1 MAIGPDGFPY
11 VLYQTYVTQ
20 KLSVIRNDGN
30 SWTDIGDTVFSSNLV
45 NYAILSFDPSGVPF
59 VACDDSSYAN
69 VYSLQGNTWSHV
81 GFSDFSGTTTNGLNF
96 CISPSG
102 VPYTAYITNTA
113 PYGIFEK
120 QYNYPQ
126 GINSVKSEKL
136 TVFPNPALD
145 KISITFSK
153 GNNLDKQIDIYTS
166 TGSLLQELT
175 THNNRI
181 IIKISEYPTGMYYI
195 KVMTQNTVSS
205 GKFCKL

>member
-1 MAIGPDGFPY
+1 
-11 VLYQTYVTQ
+11 
-20 KLSVIRNDGN
+20 
-30 SWTDIGDTVFSSNLV
+30 
-45 NYAILSFDPSGVPF
+45 
-59 VACDDSSYAN
+59 
-69 VYSLQGNTWSHV
+69 V